1 MIVLGFSVG
10 HDKGAALIKDGEV
23 LIAITQE
30 RLSRVKND
38 GAYQGGIIS
47 VNDFIVPRF
56 VV

>member
-38 GAYQGGIIS
+38 GAYLRWYYSFGFNLIL
-47 VNDFIVPRF
+47 FE
-56 VV
+56 